1 MMLNLR
7 RGRFNTLHLVNVTSI
22 LMEVHMPWNVKELL
36 VFGKGLH
43 NLWYKWL
50 GTVRP
55 IYCLYKI
62 SKTNARLK
70 TRLWDMCKKE
80 WGNMS

>member
-43 NLWYKWL
+43 NLWYKWM

-55 IYCLYKI
+55 NILLVQNI
-62 SKTNARLK
+62 
-70 TRLWDMCKKE
+70 
-80 WGNMS
+80 